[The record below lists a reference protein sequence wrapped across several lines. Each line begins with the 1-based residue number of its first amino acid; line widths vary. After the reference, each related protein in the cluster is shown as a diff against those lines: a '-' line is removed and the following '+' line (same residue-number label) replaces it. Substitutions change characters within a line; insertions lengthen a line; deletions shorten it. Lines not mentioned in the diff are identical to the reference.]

1 MITIENVTKSIT
13 TAANTVPALRDVT
26 FEIGAGALFGVYG
39 PAGSGKSTLT
49 RLLGLTGRPDSGV
62 IRVDGVNTARLD
74 GRSLRDVRRQ
84 FGTVDPAFLLRPER
98 TAAGNIAT
106 PLEQLGVAGPRR
118 RQKVAELLDLIGLSK
133 AGAKQ
138 PHELNEGQRR
148 RIALARSLAVSPAV
162 LLVDDPTGGLDTEQ
176 AAAVLATLD
185 RVRAEL
191 GATVVL
197 ATADAG
203 VVRKVCD
210 TVAILNRGIV
220 RESGSLLGLL
230 ADQSSVTARALLPS
244 VGASTVRDTSFDR
257 VADVVLIGH
266 ATVDSLLPTARQRLG
281 VEITTI
287 DGGTTR
293 IAETPVARF
302 RIGLRG
308 ENADIALGWLGE
320 HGGLVSA
327 VPQSAPVF
335 TGVREL
341 VAPKTRE
348 LVAA

>member
-1 MITIENVTKSIT
+1 MITVENLTKSIN
-13 TAANTVPALRDVT
+13 TAADPLPALRDVT
-26 FEIGAGALFGVYG
+26 FEIGAGSIFGIYG
-39 PAGSGKSTLT
+39 PPGSGKSTLI
-49 RLLGLTGRPDSGV
+49 RLLGLAERPDSGV
-62 IRVDGVNTARLD
+62 ISVDGVNTARLD

-106 PLEQLGVAGPRR
+106 PLEQLGVDGPRR
-118 RQKVAELLDLIGLSK
+118 REKVAELLDLIGLSK

-138 PHELNEGQRR
+138 PLELNEGQRR
-148 RIALARSLAVSPAV
+148 RVALARALAVNPAV
-162 LLVDDPTGGLDTEQ
+162 LLVDDPTGGLDAEQ
-176 AAAVLATLD
+176 AAGVLATLD

-191 GATVVL
+191 GVTVVV
-197 ATADAG
+197 ATPDPG

-210 TVAILNRGIV
+210 NVAILNRGIV
-220 RESGSLLGLL
+220 RESGPLLALL
-230 ADQSSVTARALLPS
+230 ADHGSVTARTLLPS
-244 VGASTVRDTSFDR
+244 VGAATVRDSSFDR
-257 VADVVLIGH
+257 VADIVLIGH
-266 ATVDSLLPTARQRLG
+266 ATVDSLLPTAHQRLG

-293 IAETPVARF
+293 VAETPVARY

-320 HGGLVSA
+320 HGGLVSP
-327 VPQSAPVF
+327 VPQSAPAF

-341 VAPKTRE
+341 VGPKTRE
-348 LVAA
+348 LIAA